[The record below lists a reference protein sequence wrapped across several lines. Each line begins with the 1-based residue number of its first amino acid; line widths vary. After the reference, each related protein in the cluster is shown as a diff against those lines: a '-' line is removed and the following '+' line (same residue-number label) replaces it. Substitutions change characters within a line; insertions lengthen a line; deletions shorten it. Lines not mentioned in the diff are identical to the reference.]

1 MHTGGSRTVAIRL
14 ASLACAAGLI
24 ALSVAT
30 ATPPV
35 ESVEH
40 LDMQRYAGIWYEL
53 ARMPNRLQARCVA
66 DATTSYRQ
74 LDDGSMSLV
83 QRCREEGNRW
93 GVMVG
98 RAMHIAGDRSGA
110 RLKLSFLPPWLAWW
124 PSSTEDHW
132 IVMLDED
139 YRYAV
144 VSQPSRR
151 GLWILSRT
159 PTLDPDT
166 YESIVARLRAQ
177 RYPVD
182 QLVPTPQRLQ
192 HEPRA
197 YAQAPR
203 LVV

>member
-1 MHTGGSRTVAIRL
+1 MRWRRRAPRTERSTQMHIGGPRSVAIRL
-14 ASLACAAGLI
+14 AGLASVAGLI

-98 RAMHIAGDRSGA
+98 RA
-110 RLKLSFLPPWLAWW
+110 
-124 PSSTEDHW
+124 
-132 IVMLDED
+132 
-139 YRYAV
+139 
-144 VSQPSRR
+144 
-151 GLWILSRT
+151 
-159 PTLDPDT
+159 
-166 YESIVARLRAQ
+166 
-177 RYPVD
+177 
-182 QLVPTPQRLQ
+182 
-192 HEPRA
+192 
-197 YAQAPR
+197 
-203 LVV
+203 